1 MKKKWIAIG
10 LILVLSGLI
19 MIPIGINSTSIGF
32 ISDTKSPTYTE
43 TNSWNI
49 SGYFKENRKLT
60 LTITTNNK
68 WGLMAADF
76 WGDLPEEFAMLNETI
91 KGLNMYYIYLTVN
104 ITDPKNG
111 TTMFRVLYVT
121 PKNPSSNTLAPPL
134 RLFSVAVSFNDGG
147 LKFPD
152 ELVVKENN
160 YLYLKEDVGGD
171 VWGITTYSGTYK
183 VSIKEDSTLKVFG
196 PPLKLKLESALVVK
210 ESPYYF
216 LVPIGGVVVSTGV
229 VSSLLGT
236 KASKKPR
243 KVYRKGYK
251 NKRSKI
257 K

>member
-10 LILVLSGLI
+10 LTLVLSGLI
-19 MIPIGINSTSIGF
+19 MVPIGINSTSIGF
-32 ISDTKSPTYTE
+32 IQDTKSPTYTE

-60 LTITTNNK
+60 LTITTNK
-68 WGLMAADF
+68 RWGLIAAEF
-76 WGDLPEEFAMLNETI
+76 LGDLPEEFAVLNETLW
-91 KGLNMYYIYLTVN
+91 GLNMYYIHLTVN
-104 ITDPKNG
+104 VTDPKNG

-121 PKNPSSNTLAPPL
+121 PKNPPSNTLEPPL
-134 RLFSVAVSFNDGG
+134 LLFSVAVSSNDGG

-160 YLYLKEDVGGD
+160 YLYLKKDVGGD

-183 VSIKEDSTLKVFG
+183 VSIKEDPALKMFG

-216 LVPIGGVVVSTGV
+216 LVPIGGVVAGAGV

-236 KASKKPR
+236 KASKKTR
-243 KVYRKGYK
+243 KIYRKGYK
-251 NKRSKI
+251 K
-257 K
+257 